1 MNPDPSTGIHR
12 DLFAPTLLRA
22 LVALVLAVVSI
33 FWQEPTMGVVV
44 WGVGLYLLLTGAA
57 SILLQLRLN
66 GNDHVDMGPSRQV
79 PQSYGVLYV
88 VGGILALVGADS
100 PGSLVLYAGLVLG
113 VAGLTELALGLK
125 FRTTFPL
132 GRDWTIAGLVTVLAA
147 TGLVLV
153 VDLGAKALFGVVGA
167 AAVVIG
173 VTHLLAALSL
183 RHEDRRGQAPAG
195 TA

>member
-22 LVALVLAVVSI
+22 LVALVFGAVTV
-33 FWQEPTMGVVV
+33 FWQEPTLPVVA
-44 WGVGLYLLLTGAA
+44 WGVGLYLVLTGAA
-57 SILLQLRLN
+57 SVLLQLRLN
-66 GNDHVDMGPSRQV
+66 GNDHVDMGPARQV
-79 PQSYGVLYV
+79 PQSYGVLYLL
-88 VGGILALVGADS
+88 GGVFTILGADTPS
-100 PGSLVLYAGLVLG
+100 WLVVYAASIMGL
-113 VAGLTELALGLK
+113 AGLTELALGLR

-153 VDLGAKALFGVVGA
+153 VDLGPKALFGVVGA

-173 VTHLLAALSL
+173 VTHLLAALTL
-183 RHEDRRGQAPAG
+183 RHEDRRGRAPAG

>member
-1 MNPDPSTGIHR
+1 MIPDPSTGIHR

-22 LVALVLAVVSI
+22 LVALAFGAVTIFWQQPSLAVVA
-33 FWQEPTMGVVV
+33 

-57 SILLQLRLN
+57 SVFLQLRLN

-79 PQSYGVLYV
+79 PQSYGVLYA
-88 VGGILALVGADS
+88 VGGILTVLGGDTASG
-100 PGSLVLYAGLVLG
+100 LVLYAALIMG

-125 FRTTFPL
+125 FRTGFPL

-153 VDLGAKALFGVVGA
+153 VDLGAKALFGVVGG

-173 VTHLLAALSL
+173 VAHLLAALTL
-183 RHEDRRGQAPAG
+183 RHEDRQGRAPAG

>member
-22 LVALVLAVVSI
+22 LVALVLAAVTI

-66 GNDHVDMGPSRQV
+66 CNDHVDMGPSRQV

-100 PGSLVLYAGLVLG
+100 PGGLVLYAGLVLG

>member
-22 LVALVLAVVSI
+22 LVALVLGAVTV
-33 FWQEPTMGVVV
+33 FWQEPTLPVVA
-44 WGVGLYLLLTGAA
+44 WGVGMYLVLTGAA
-57 SILLQLRLN
+57 SVLLQLRLN
-66 GNDHVDMGPSRQV
+66 GNDSVDMGPARQI

-88 VGGILALVGADS
+88 LGGVFTILGADT
-100 PGSLVLYAGLVLG
+100 PAWLVVYAASIMGL
-113 VAGLTELALGLK
+113 AGLTELALGLK

-173 VTHLLAALSL
+173 VTHLLAALTL
-183 RHEDRRGQAPAG
+183 RHEDRRGRAPAG

>member
-22 LVALVLAVVSI
+22 LVALALGGTTV
-33 FWQEPTMGVVV
+33 FWQEPTLPVVT
-44 WGVGLYLLLTGAA
+44 WGVGLYLVLTGAA
-57 SILLQLRLN
+57 SVLLQLRLN
-66 GNDHVDMGPSRQV
+66 GNDSVDMGPARQI
-79 PQSYGVLYV
+79 PQSYGVLYLL
-88 VGGILALVGADS
+88 GGVFTILGADT
-100 PGSLVLYAGLVLG
+100 PAWLVVYAASIMGL
-113 VAGLTELALGLK
+113 AGLTELALGLR

-153 VDLGAKALFGVVGA
+153 VDLGPKALFGVVGA

-173 VTHLLAALSL
+173 VTHLLAALTL
-183 RHEDRRGQAPAG
+183 RHEDRRGRAPSG